1 MVFTHFWVLALAGY
15 IVQLFFPDHLA
26 SPFDYRVWVKSP
38 GTVQWLSSFNLGA
51 EFGRCLW

>member
-15 IVQLFFPDHLA
+15 IVQLFFPEHLA
-26 SPFDYRVWVKSP
+26 SPFDYRVWVTSP

-51 EFGRCLW
+51 EFER